1 MKSFTRGKIYLNTNI
16 GSGMIEYKLIN
27 EEEKNES
34 NKCI

>member
-1 MKSFTRGKIYLNTNI
+1 MKSFTRGKIYLDTNI
-16 GSGMIEYKLIN
+16 SSDMMEYKLII